1 MKSDKIRKK
10 NAATQIK
17 KKKTKLKKNERI
29 NKKHDKYIHIE
40 DLKQETKINCER
52 KSTWKKCR
60 EWINMKSFMSLKTMS
75 RKKRI
80 EWWSTWKKS

>member
-1 MKSDKIRKK
+1 MKKREKHLSRCVLLDQIITITMKSDKIRKK

-52 KSTWKKCR
+52 KST
-60 EWINMKSFMSLKTMS
+60 
-75 RKKRI
+75 
-80 EWWSTWKKS
+80 